1 LWRSLH
7 VPSYVVASCQLK
19 RKDANVVAQPISL
32 QGKKVL
38 VTGGASGIGE
48 AVAKFFVELGADVI
62 IADIDETRMKAV
74 EKAIG
79 ARGSLRGDVSVEPAA
94 ERLVSETV
102 ARLGDLDIL
111 FNSAGIADVLAPTLD
126 QELQRWQRILDI
138 NLRGTFLMCRAAGR
152 VMLPKKSGSI
162 INVGSINGTLGFPRR
177 TSYGASKAGVAA
189 VTRALACEWG
199 SSNVRVNA
207 IAPGYIRTAM
217 IDALEQENKIDST
230 RVDSRTPLG
239 RMGLPEECAQVAA
252 FLASDWASY
261 VTGAILPVDGGWSA
275 FGGAGDVETA

>member
-1 LWRSLH
+1 
-7 VPSYVVASCQLK
+7 
-19 RKDANVVAQPISL
+19 VVAQPISL
-32 QGKKVL
+32 QGKKAL

-62 IADIDETRMKAV
+62 IADIDETRMKSV

-94 ERLVSETV
+94 ERLVKETV
-102 ARLGDLDIL
+102 TRLGDLDIL
-111 FNSAGIADVLAPTLD
+111 FNSAGIADVLLPTLD

-138 NLRGTFLMCRAAGR
+138 NLRGTFLMCRAAAR
-152 VMLPKKSGSI
+152 VMLPKRSGSI

-217 IDALEQENKIDST
+217 IDALEQENKVDSA
-230 RVDSRTPLG
+230 RVESRTPLG
-239 RMGLPEECAQVAA
+239 RLGLPEECAQVAA